1 MNTIEQKI
9 TIQNLVNTIDRTVL
23 QLKRVKKGEEF
34 SGNLKTQIINII
46 NFTIESNTE
55 TFTNA
60 LYNKG
65 VFIEKESLEVFHKN
79 LIEFDFSKDELE
91 KMTSKVMKLNNTSID
106 EIVAIQSM
114 LIKISIPI
122 WETIQELKNG

>member
-1 MNTIEQKI
+1 MNTVEQKI

-23 QLKRVKKGEEF
+23 QLRRVKKGEDF
-34 SGNLKTQIINII
+34 SKELKKQVVKII
-46 NFTIESNTE
+46 NFTIESNTD

-65 VFIEKESLEVFHKN
+65 VFIEKESLEIFHKN
-79 LIEFDFSKDELE
+79 LHELDFSKEELE
-91 KMTSKVMKLNNTSID
+91 EIASSVSELNNKSID
-106 EIVAIQSM
+106 EILKIQST
-114 LIKISIPI
+114 LVKISIPI

>member
-1 MNTIEQKI
+1 MNTVEQKI

-23 QLKRVKKGEEF
+23 QLRRVKKGEEF
-34 SGNLKTQIINII
+34 TEILKTQIVNII
-46 NFTIESNTE
+46 NFTVESNTE
-55 TFTNA
+55 TFTTA

-79 LIEFDFSKDELE
+79 LNEFDLSKDELE
-91 KMTSKVMKLNNTSID
+91 KIASNVMTLDNKSID
-106 EIVAIQSM
+106 EIIAIQST

>member
-1 MNTIEQKI
+1 MNTVEHKI

-23 QLKRVKKGEEF
+23 QLKRVKKGDAF
-34 SGNLKTQIINII
+34 TQKLKKQIINII

-55 TFTNA
+55 TFSDA

-79 LIEFDFSKDELE
+79 LNQLDFSQEDLE
-91 KMTSKVMKLNNTSID
+91 KIVYNMNKLNNKSITD
-106 EIVAIQSM
+106 ILKIQST

-122 WETIQELKNG
+122 WETVQEMKNG

>member
-1 MNTIEQKI
+1 MNTVEQKI

-23 QLKRVKKGEEF
+23 QLRRVKKGEEF
-34 SGNLKTQIINII
+34 SGNLKTQIVNII
-46 NFTIESNTE
+46 NFTIESKTE
-55 TFTNA
+55 TFTSA

-79 LIEFDFSKDELE
+79 LNEFDFSKIELE
-91 KMTSKVMKLNNTSID
+91 KIASNVISLDNKNID
-106 EIVAIQSM
+106 EIVAIQSA